1 MKQKMYEKLD
11 ILFVYIYDI
20 NYHNIVENIDK
31 IVVTILLILELLK
44 QKWNHKKFQM
54 IIHLKSNYVK
64 GKNDYYGNRNI
75 MDCDWKLWILKC
87 LNICYE
93 IL

>member
-11 ILFVYIYDI
+11 ILFVDI
-20 NYHNIVENIDK
+20 FDSIYHNIFEIIDK
-31 IVVTILLILELLK
+31 IVVTILINLELLK

-54 IIHLKSNYVK
+54 VIHLNYKYVK

-75 MDCDWKLWILKC
+75 IDCDWKLWFLW
-87 LNICYE
+87 
-93 IL
+93 